1 VEVLTAAACLDLD
14 ISYHA
19 MKNQVDSVIRERGL
33 LEKEEKNPRKKGKKS
48 NLNRTHHGEASRFR
62 PDT

>member
-33 LEKEEKNPRKKGKKS
+33 LEKEEKNPRKKRKKEQPKS
-48 NLNRTHHGEASRFR
+48 NTSWRSKSFR